1 MNDSLRVDSRLDRR
15 FDGRFDRRFDGRVA
29 IVTGGG
35 SGIGRATAIRLAS
48 EGASVMIADQSA
60 DGAAAVVDEIVAA
73 GATAA
78 SCLVDVSDETQVRDM
93 VAAALDVWG
102 RIDVL
107 HNNAAVMGAGLP
119 DGDIAD
125 LSMDVW
131 DRKMAVNLRGVAL
144 GCKYVVPVMRAA
156 GAGSIVNTASVSGLT
171 GTDSNSAYGASK
183 AAVTNLTRSVAAMV
197 GRDGI
202 RCNAVAPGLTMT
214 NAVAAMMSQ
223 RQLDIYAAERLLP
236 WPAYPDDIAATV
248 AWLAS
253 DEARAITG
261 QTIVVDCGTLAHR
274 PRHAIAQWEQRADRD
289 T

>member
-1 MNDSLRVDSRLDRR
+1 MTEWTR
-15 FDGRFDRRFDGRVA
+15 FDGKVA
-29 IVTGGG
+29 IVTGAG

-48 EGASVMIADQSA
+48 EGARVAIVDLSP
-60 DGAAAVVDEIVAA
+60 DGAEAVADEIIAT
-73 GATAA
+73 GATASIRIA
-78 SCLVDVSDETQVRDM
+78 DVSDEGAMRDA
-93 VAAALDVWG
+93 VAATLDQWG

-119 DGDIAD
+119 DGDIAE
-125 LSMDVW
+125 LSMEMW
-131 DRKMAVNLRGVAL
+131 DRKMAVNLRGVVL

-156 GAGSIVNTASVSGLT
+156 GSGSIVNTASVSGLT

-183 AAVTNLTRSVAAMV
+183 AAVTNLTRSVASMV

-214 NAVAAMMSQ
+214 EGVASMMSQ
-223 RQLDIYAAERLLP
+223 HQLDIYAAERLLP
-236 WPAYPDDIAATV
+236 WPASPDDIAATV

-261 QTIVVDCGTLAHR
+261 QTIIVDCGTMAHR
-274 PRHAIAQWEQRADRD
+274 PRHAIAQWERRTDRV